1 MNLSLFPKN
10 EQWLTGEE
18 SSDVRLTKAL
28 HQTLNSLSFNSIREF
43 EKVAREIKPRIGQQQ
58 FIQNVN
64 FTLKALIGLLNPEAF
79 INEEW
84 QKYLG
89 HFIEKKL
96 IHVKSPDLIALEKEI
111 LEKGYIRFLGAID
124 FKLLTNKESEFNPF
138 LDFKLKLSP
147 KELTVRVIFKEFKE
161 KLANKSFSQKEELF
175 FLLQEDQCVY
185 QFPEGLTLWTDRS
198 ELYAFL

>member
-18 SSDVRLTKAL
+18 SSDVRLTRAL
-28 HQTLNSLSFNSIREF
+28 HQTLSDLSFKSIREF
-43 EKVAREIKPRIGQQQ
+43 EKVARDIRPRIGQQQ
-58 FIQNVN
+58 FVQNVN

-89 HFIEKKL
+89 HYNQKKL
-96 IHVKSPDLIALEKEI
+96 IEITSLELAQLEKEI
-111 LEKGYIRFLGAID
+111 QTKGYVRYLGALD
-124 FKLLTNKESEFNPF
+124 FKINQNKESEFNPF

-147 KELTVRVIFKEFKE
+147 KDLAVRVIFKEFKE
-161 KLANKSFSQKEELF
+161 KIMNQSFKSSEELF
-175 FLLQEDQCVY
+175 ALLQNQDCAY
-185 QFPEGLTLWTDRS
+185 RFPLGLTIWSDQG
-198 ELYAFL
+198 EIYAFL

>member
-28 HQTLNSLSFNSIREF
+28 HQTLNSLSFESIREF
-43 EKVAREIKPRIGQQQ
+43 EKIAREIKPRIGQQQ

-89 HFIEKKL
+89 NFNEKKL
-96 IHVKSPDLIALEKEI
+96 IHIQSPNLIALEKEI
-111 LEKGYIRFLGAID
+111 LDKGYVRLLGVVD
-124 FKLLTNKESEFNPF
+124 FKLITNKESEFNPF
-138 LDFKLKLSP
+138 IDFKLKLSQ
-147 KELTVRVIFKEFKE
+147 KELSVRVIFKEFKE
-161 KLANKSFSQKEELF
+161 KLANKSFEKKDELF
-175 FLLQEDQCVY
+175 FLLQEEQCVY
-185 QFPEGLTLWTDRS
+185 QFPEGLTVWTDHS
-198 ELYAFL
+198 EIYAFL

>member
-1 MNLSLFPKN
+1 MNLSLFPKK

-28 HQTLNSLSFNSIREF
+28 HQALNSLSFASIREF
-43 EKVAREIKPRIGQQQ
+43 EKIAREIKPRIGQQQ

-89 HFIEKKL
+89 HFNEKKL
-96 IHVKSPDLIALEKEI
+96 IHIQSPSLIALEKEI
-111 LEKGYIRFLGAID
+111 LEKGYVRLLEAVD
-124 FKLLTNKESEFNPF
+124 FKFLTNKESEFNPF
-138 LDFKLKLSP
+138 IDFKLKLSK

-161 KLANKSFSQKEELF
+161 KLANKSFEKKDELF
-175 FLLQEDQCVY
+175 FLLQEEQCVY
-185 QFPEGLTLWTDRS
+185 QFPEGLTIWTDHS
-198 ELYAFL
+198 EIYAFL